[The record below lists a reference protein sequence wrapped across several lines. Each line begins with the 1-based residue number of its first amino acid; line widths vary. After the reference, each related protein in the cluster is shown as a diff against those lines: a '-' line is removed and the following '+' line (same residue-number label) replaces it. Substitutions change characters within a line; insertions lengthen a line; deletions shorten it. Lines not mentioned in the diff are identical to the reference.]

1 MSRTL
6 FSRQRGSTADFSA
19 TYVRLGR
26 QQLGQDVSCRRVKLG
41 LEP

>member
-1 MSRTL
+1 VRENPPYAEA
-6 FSRQRGSTADFSA
+6 TADFSA